1 MNSLRVQLLS
11 LSIAGLVAG
20 SVFAQAGREDP
31 EWVQQSP
38 KVGEAF
44 PDLTVYTTDGKEF
57 KTSSLRGQ
65 YTVVAFGC
73 LT

>member
-1 MNSLRVQLLS
+1 MSVLRAQLFSLT
-11 LSIAGLVAG
+11 IAGLMVG

-31 EWVQQSP
+31 EWLAQSP
-38 KVGEAF
+38 KVGEPF
-44 PDLTVYTTDGKEF
+44 PDVTVYTPDGKEF
-57 KTSSLRGQ
+57 QTSGLRGH